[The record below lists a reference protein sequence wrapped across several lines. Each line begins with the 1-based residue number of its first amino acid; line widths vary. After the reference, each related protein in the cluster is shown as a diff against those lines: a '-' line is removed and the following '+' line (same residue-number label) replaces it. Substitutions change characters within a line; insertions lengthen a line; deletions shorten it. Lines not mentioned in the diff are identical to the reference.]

1 MKASERKR
9 LDYEKEKSI
18 LRANLKNNKQNMRNL
33 IKQLR
38 LYIMVEIL
46 YIAVMVCP
54 KECEDTLIW
63 FSKIPLEKWQNKI
76 LKTGTNQFAIGR
88 TIFVKFAVEGEM
100 SLRYVG
106 ITYWPVVAIPN

>member
-1 MKASERKR
+1 MFFILKLLFPKTLYQKIKLKASERKR

-63 FSKIPLEKWQNKI
+63 FSKIPLEK
-76 LKTGTNQFAIGR
+76 
-88 TIFVKFAVEGEM
+88 
-100 SLRYVG
+100 
-106 ITYWPVVAIPN
+106 